1 MFFFFSS
8 RRRHTICALGTG
20 VQTCALP
27 ISVARRIADI
37 RAFLSTLRDDED
49 PDAIDIRLKLPV
61 GDKVRSVRL
70 HGRYRM
76 TAAAESAIK
85 AFDGV
90 VSVREG
96 EEEDTAAPQPDA
108 VACSGQSQP
117 GQSQPVPYDEIP
129 KPAPSMMRSVG

>member
-1 MFFFFSS
+1 MASDAEEAFRRGDIS
-8 RRRHTICALGTG
+8 REELDVRLGRI
-20 VQTCALP
+20 QEEAY
-27 ISVARRIADI
+27 ARRIADI
-37 RAFLSTLRDDED
+37 RAYLSTLRDDEN

-96 EEEDTAAPQPDA
+96 ERSEEPT
-108 VACSGQSQP
+108 SELQSL
-117 GQSQPVPYDEIP
+117 
-129 KPAPSMMRSVG
+129 M